1 MTPETTCAPSA
12 GPGRTSINRRL
23 AGLAVVAAVT
33 IGCFGKPLYELARF
47 CLSSDLF
54 SYIPLIPLISLWLVW
69 TARRGLR
76 LDSEPTRRLALFPLA
91 AGILLLAAYYSATRA
106 GWRPDI
112 ADYLALMTASLL
124 SLLLAGCFLFLGTAT
139 LRAAAF
145 PAAFLIFAV
154 PLPARANEAIT
165 HFLQYRSADVAY
177 VMFIISGT
185 PILRQG
191 ILFHLPG
198 FNLEVDPECSGIH
211 SSLILLVTAILAGH
225 LLLRTLSRRVIL
237 AFGAIAISLLRNG
250 LRILIVGQLCVHIGP
265 EMIDSYIH
273 RHGGPIFFALS
284 LIPLYLLLIALQR
297 SEPSAPGRISTE
309 KPI

>member
-1 MTPETTCAPSA
+1 MTSETTCAPSA
-12 GPGRTSINRRL
+12 GPGRTSVHRRL

-91 AGILLLAAYYSATRA
+91 AGIVLLAAYYSATRA

-154 PLPARANEAIT
+154 PLPSRADEAIT

-177 VMFIISGT
+177 VMFLISGT

-198 FNLEVDPECSGIH
+198 FNLQVDPECSGIH

-237 AFGAIAISLLRNG
+237 AFGAVAISLLRNG

-297 SEPSAPGRISTE
+297 SEPGAPGKISTE
-309 KPI
+309 KSI